1 MFRNNK
7 REIFGFR
14 KYKAYGLASAV
25 IAAFFLMGGVASAD
39 EVTSSTAL
47 TEPST
52 VQTSL
57 SSSSSTE
64 TANSEATSATNEAL
78 TATSTSAESTATSTS
93 AESASSTESLSAATT
108 SSTVSASANASD
120 RSASETTAST
130 STISAELTVPADR
143 TVTATSSSTNMQ
155 MLDKDSE
162 QVYNVNVSGSGKLPA
177 NSRVEIEVTTD
188 LDDSNALS
196 TIDRAVGTNLTWQG
210 GHKYKVDLSGY
221 EAGTQKNLIF
231 KPELI
236 KTTKVTSKPMH
247 RFTTY
252 KLFVDDALISTN
264 VVTETF
270 IAANPT
276 IVSSRLQN
284 RYTIVDRNNGNNSEV
299 YKSGRSLVEIGS
311 IRNTSIIKIEFS
323 DRNVS
328 IGTSRDSVTTN
339 NQYNRGLS
347 LTEHTTK
354 LNDASSNSYLI
365 RLDDDKIAKT
375 LSSRTILNL
384 SDISTL
390 ISARSAYQSDPSTRQ
405 ILSKAKVTYYYSD
418 EKITDLSRLD
428 DLEHVSTAFDVE
440 TVISRVTPADGKL
453 DVRFEIREKNQ
464 SVLET
469 VAGNTVFATLSN
481 RSSIDGVETIG
492 YDLPTSTMKLNLDN
506 RPLTHTIL
514 QLTANKNKSKENVS
528 DLYVK
533 VLNAETN
540 EELGTVDLLSS
551 RTEDRNIALPETI
564 KELKFVPVTEIKVG
578 TDSSSDID
586 TIVYSVRF
594 NATADQSIQ
603 WKNRLDSEN
612 QSSDST
618 RYEFTTYDK
627 SDQINI
633 VKTVV
638 DNVSNR
644 ISAAKLYDHRKSVF
658 APKNTYETLDIPLDI
673 ANLSVPDIEKYYD
686 IDIDR
691 DVLNSIF
698 DGEYTIRYRSHDSS
712 TNSIRTDEL
721 GLSESDLLRYRFN
734 RGLYES
740 VEDRNKLDFI
750 SIAGMIRRGTHLY
763 KIPIKLTPKT
773 NLVKT
778 VDNANTIS
786 DKQISSVYTLMTYNA
801 YQTVVS
807 SRFEP
812 NVSIDNDKNIYYI
825 KKDNLKDLDLVTETV
840 NATKTDIDISSRP
853 FEAMSYIPK
862 SNLGKTTVSASLR
875 DAVTVPNGWKVQYST
890 DTITGDYSVDRNL
903 TYTDSVDDYSKVTAL
918 KFIATSNVSAMSGVA
933 FKIPITLDR
942 EMQIRDKV
950 EYRST
955 LLTRDSEVL
964 STPIIA
970 MSVSAIGQK
979 FGKIIYNYYDKR
991 SNKLLKQSESDELT
1005 VNSVDHKTFEDQIV
1019 AEGKT
1024 YQYNDGH
1031 SKSVNTTV
1039 IEGVQ
1044 SVDRYYSNTNK
1055 TTVIVDSE
1063 FDESDKFTR
1072 EFIEAQLRDNLDIR
1086 LHDNHLA
1093 KFEEGDD
1100 LKGLLVKADKTRNVT
1115 IQLGSDSIDD
1125 PMPSVYKGVITAT
1138 LASSKVSSN
1147 DNELRDYL
1155 EKKLSGN
1162 NESFVAGDRASEG
1175 RVDHL
1180 YRIDKGSLTIRYVDS
1195 QGREIEP
1202 DQKSGDLA
1210 SKYTNIEK
1218 STVKRSNSGFDQFFA
1233 YAPDQIEKDGVT
1245 YTFKSSDKEI
1255 PSFVDNG
1262 EIVVTRVYASDRGSV
1277 IATYKDT
1284 EGNEL
1289 APQENVKT
1297 DAPDGEAY
1305 TTSAKTI
1312 KSSEVVEKT
1321 PEGLTKRTT
1330 TSYEL
1335 TETPANA
1342 AGNVVGNQT
1351 ITVPYVYR
1359 KVVAVQTNGSVI
1371 ATYKDT
1377 EGNELASQENVK
1389 TDQPAGTN
1397 YQSSAK
1403 TIQGSTET
1411 KTTPEG
1417 KTVTVTT
1424 YELTKTP
1431 DNETGTVREGEV
1443 IEVPYVYR
1451 KNVEVRF
1458 IPGDAPSV
1466 ETPAIKVTRYQTEDG
1481 TDVKDSVEG
1490 FESAL
1495 PIIDHYQFT
1504 GRTDLNDGNDVQTHI
1519 YKLIE
1524 TEIPGD
1530 APVVDVPELKV
1541 TRYQT
1546 EDGTDVKDAEEGFVN
1561 APNTIGNYQFT
1572 GVTNMN
1578 DGNDVQ
1584 THIYKLIETEIP
1596 GDAPIVE
1603 PVEHPMTRF
1612 VDEEGTEIKDAE
1624 DGLVPAKSV
1633 INDRYQFTGRTET
1646 TEDGTVQ
1653 THIYKLIEH
1662 EIPGDAPIVEV
1673 PEAHLTRYHDENGN
1687 DVAPEENGTH
1697 DKKDIDGYQ
1706 FKTTESTDSVT
1717 THIYSKIVSE
1727 VPGDAP
1733 ILDKP
1738 VKELTIYVDE
1748 KGKNLIPEEN
1758 GKKPKK
1764 DIPNYEFKITED
1776 HEGVTVHVYT
1786 KVISEK
1792 PGDAPKL
1799 DKDKLLVTRHVDE
1812 NGKDLVEVEK
1822 GRHPYKSSIKDYQ
1835 YSGKTTEEDGIT
1847 THVYSKIVT
1856 EKPGDAPIHEKPRKE
1871 LTIYVDEKGKEL
1883 IPEENGHK
1891 PKKDIPNYEFK
1902 ITEEHDGITVHVYTK
1917 TVSEKP
1923 GDAPVHEKPRYDLTR
1938 YIDEDGNEVSKEEK
1952 GRKPK
1957 KNVPGYEF
1965 KITEENDGIT
1975 THIYKKVKET
1985 PTPTPTPTP
1994 EPKPVRET
2002 VVPKAESKELETPKS
2017 EAAQT
2022 FVTDRLPDTGTVESS
2037 LAAFGFLGMIVGL
2050 VMSRRRKEDQ

>member
-64 TANSEATSATNEAL
+64 TANSEATSATNETL
-78 TATSTSAESTATSTS
+78 TATSTSVESTVSSTS
-93 AESASSTESLSAATT
+93 AESTSSAESLSATAA
-108 SSTVSASANASD
+108 SSTVSAPANASD

-188 LDDSNALS
+188 LDNSNALS

-270 IAANPT
+270 IAADPT
-276 IVSSRLQN
+276 IASSLLQN

-323 DRNVS
+323 DPNVS
-328 IGTSRDSVTTN
+328 IGTSQDSVMVN
-339 NQYNRGLS
+339 DRINRPLS
-347 LTEHTTK
+347 LTDHVTK

-384 SDISTL
+384 SDINTL

-428 DLEHVSTAFDVE
+428 DLEHVSTTFDVE

-528 DLYVK
+528 NLYVK

-594 NATADQSIQ
+594 NATADQSIE

-644 ISAAKLYDHRKSVF
+644 ISAAKLYDYRKSVF
-658 APKNTYETLDIPLDI
+658 APKNTYETLNIPLDI

-712 TNSIRTDEL
+712 NDSIRTDEF
-721 GLSESDLLRYRFN
+721 GLSKSDLLRYRFN
-734 RGLYES
+734 RDLYES

-763 KIPIKLTPKT
+763 QIPIKLTPKT

-786 DKQISSVYTLMTYNA
+786 DKRISSVYTLMTYDA

-812 NVSIDNDKNIYYI
+812 NVSINNDKNIYYI

-840 NATKTDIDISSRP
+840 NATTTDIDVSSRP

-918 KFIATSNVSAMSGVA
+918 KFIATSNVGAMSGVA

-1086 LHDNHLA
+1086 LYDNHLA

-1195 QGREIEP
+1195 RGREIEP

-1210 SKYTNIEK
+1210 SKYTNVVK

-1255 PSFVDNG
+1255 PSLVDNG
-1262 EIVVTRVYASDRGSV
+1262 EIVVTRVYVSNRGSV

-1305 TTSAKTI
+1305 ATTAKTI
-1312 KSSEVVEKT
+1312 APIVTTET
-1321 PEGLTKRTT
+1321 TANGLTKTT
-1330 TSYEL
+1330 TVSYEL

-1342 AGNVVGNQT
+1342 TGEVVGDRT

-1397 YQSSAK
+1397 YRSSAK

-1424 YELTKTP
+1424 YELTKIP

-1458 IPGDAPSV
+1458 IPSDAPSV
-1466 ETPAIKVTRYQTEDG
+1466 ETPATKVTRYQTEDG
-1481 TDVKDSVEG
+1481 TDIKDSVEG
-1490 FESAL
+1490 FKSAL
-1495 PIIDHYQFT
+1495 PIIDRYQFT
-1504 GRTDLNDGNDVQTHI
+1504 GRTDLNEAG
-1519 YKLIE
+1519 
-1524 TEIPGD
+1524 
-1530 APVVDVPELKV
+1530 
-1541 TRYQT
+1541 
-1546 EDGTDVKDAEEGFVN
+1546 
-1561 APNTIGNYQFT
+1561 
-1572 GVTNMN
+1572 
-1578 DGNDVQ
+1578 DVQ

-1612 VDEEGTEIKDAE
+1612 IDEEGTEIKDAE
-1624 DGLVPAKSV
+1624 DGLVRAQSV

-1673 PEAHLTRYHDENGN
+1673 PEAHLTRYHDENGK

-1706 FKTTESTDSVT
+1706 FKTTEFTDSVT

-1758 GKKPKK
+1758 GRKPKK

-1847 THVYSKIVT
+1847 THVYTKIVT

-1883 IPEENGHK
+1883 IPEENGRK
-1891 PKKDIPNYEFK
+1891 PKKDIPNYDFK

-1957 KNVPGYEF
+1957 KSIPGYEF

-1975 THIYKKVKET
+1975 THVYKKVKET

-1994 EPKPVRET
+1994 APTPTPTPTPEPKPVPET
-2002 VVPKAESKELETPKS
+2002 VIPKTESKELETPKS

-2037 LAAFGFLGMIVGL
+2037 LAAFGFIGMIAGL

>member
-1 MFRNNK
+1 MFRNHK

-47 TEPST
+47 TESST

-78 TATSTSAESTATSTS
+78 TATSTSVESTVSSTS
-93 AESASSTESLSAATT
+93 AESTSSAESLSAATT
-108 SSTVSASANASD
+108 SSTVSAPANASD
-120 RSASETTAST
+120 RSASETTAAT

-188 LDDSNALS
+188 LDNSNALS

-210 GHKYKVDLSGY
+210 GHKYKVDMSGY

-270 IAANPT
+270 VAADPT
-276 IVSSRLQN
+276 IASIRLQN

-323 DRNVS
+323 DPNVS

-339 NQYNRGLS
+339 DQYNRGLS
-347 LTEHTTK
+347 LTEHATK

-365 RLDDDKIAKT
+365 RLDDDEIAKT

-384 SDISTL
+384 SDINTL

-528 DLYVK
+528 NLYVK

-644 ISAAKLYDHRKSVF
+644 ISAAKLYDYRKSVF
-658 APKNTYETLDIPLDI
+658 APKNTYETLMIPLDI

-712 TNSIRTDEL
+712 NDSIRTDEF

-734 RGLYES
+734 RDLYES
-740 VEDRNKLDFI
+740 VQDDRNKLDFI

-763 KIPIKLTPKT
+763 QIPIKLTPKT

-778 VDNANTIS
+778 VDKDNAVL
-786 DKQISSVYTLMTYNA
+786 DKPISSVYTLMTYDA
-801 YQTVVS
+801 YQTIVS

-812 NVSIDNDKNIYYI
+812 SVSINKDKNIYYI

-840 NATKTDIDISSRP
+840 NATTTDIDVSSRP

-875 DAVTVPNGWKVQYST
+875 DTVAVPNGWKVQYST
-890 DTITGDYSVDRNL
+890 DAITGDYSIDRNL

-918 KFIATSNVSAMSGVA
+918 KFIATSNVNAMSGVA

-1005 VNSVDHKTFEDQIV
+1005 VNSVDYKTFEDQIV

-1086 LHDNHLA
+1086 LYDNHLA

-1262 EIVVTRVYASDRGSV
+1262 EIVVTRVYVSNRGSV

-1297 DAPDGEAY
+1297 NVPDGEAY
-1305 TTSAKTI
+1305 TTVAKTI
-1312 KSSEVVEKT
+1312 APIVTTET
-1321 PEGLTKRTT
+1321 TANGLTKTT
-1330 TSYEL
+1330 TVSYEL
-1335 TETPANA
+1335 TETPSNAN
-1342 AGNVVGNQT
+1342 GEVVGDQT

-1403 TIQGSTET
+1403 TIQGSTEEIVT
-1411 KTTPEG
+1411 SEG

-1458 IPGDAPSV
+1458 IPSDAPSV

-1495 PIIDHYQFT
+1495 PIIDRYQFT
-1504 GRTDLNDGNDVQTHI
+1504 GRTDLNDAGDVQTHI

-1524 TEIPGD
+1524 TEIPS
-1530 APVVDVPELKV
+1530 
-1541 TRYQT
+1541 
-1546 EDGTDVKDAEEGFVN
+1546 
-1561 APNTIGNYQFT
+1561 
-1572 GVTNMN
+1572 
-1578 DGNDVQ
+1578 
-1584 THIYKLIETEIP
+1584 
-1596 GDAPIVE
+1596 DAPIVE

-1662 EIPGDAPIVEV
+1662 EIPDDAPIVEV

-1687 DVAPEENGTH
+1687 DVSPEENGTH

-1717 THIYSKIVSE
+1717 THIYSKIISE
-1727 VPGDAP
+1727 V
-1733 ILDKP
+1733 
-1738 VKELTIYVDE
+1738 
-1748 KGKNLIPEEN
+1748 
-1758 GKKPKK
+1758 
-1764 DIPNYEFKITED
+1764 
-1776 HEGVTVHVYT
+1776 
-1786 KVISEK
+1786 
-1792 PGDAPKL
+1792 
-1799 DKDKLLVTRHVDE
+1799 
-1812 NGKDLVEVEK
+1812 
-1822 GRHPYKSSIKDYQ
+1822 
-1835 YSGKTTEEDGIT
+1835 
-1847 THVYSKIVT
+1847 
-1856 EKPGDAPIHEKPRKE
+1856 PGDAPIHEKPAKE

-1883 IPEENGHK
+1883 IPEEDGKK
-1891 PKKDIPNYEFK
+1891 PKKDIPNYDFK

-1957 KNVPGYEF
+1957 KNIPGYEF

-1975 THIYKKVKET
+1975 THVYKKVKET
-1985 PTPTPTPTP
+1985 PTPTPTPTLTP
-1994 EPKPVRET
+1994 EPKPVPET

-2017 EAAQT
+2017 ETAQT
-2022 FVTDRLPDTGTVESS
+2022 FVTDRLPDTGTAESS
-2037 LAAFGFLGMIVGL
+2037 LAAFGFIGMIAGL